1 MNLLLIEH
9 LTKSFGDNLLFN
21 DITLGIDKG
30 EKIALIAKN
39 GTGKSTLLN
48 IIGNV
53 DAADSGTITIRNGIK
68 VAYLNQHPDFNP
80 YSTISELIFSDD
92 NEYSMAVKEYE
103 LCLESH
109 QSNEKSNE
117 DIERAMTKIDSLSAW
132 DYEHKI
138 KEILSKFDIHNL
150 QQKVNQLSGGQKKK
164 IALAKA
170 LIDEADILIMDEPTN
185 HLDIDM
191 IEWLEDYLQRN
202 NSTLLMVTHDRY
214 FLNQVCDTIVELENQ
229 KLYKYKGN
237 YEYYLEKKDERQM
250 VEMAETE
257 KSKNLFKN
265 ELEWM
270 RRMPQA
276 RGTKSKARID
286 AFYELKE
293 KALVQSNKE
302 LSGFGVLAERLGS
315 KIVEIH
321 NVDFSYKERVILTDF
336 SYVFKKGERIGI
348 VGPNGCGKSTLL
360 KLITN
365 FISPDKGKIDIGQ
378 TVKIGYYAQDGLQL
392 NESRRVID
400 IVKDHAEVIKLK
412 NGSELSAAQFLVNF
426 GFSYDLQWNYFES
439 LSGGEKR
446 RLYLLLTLCTNPNLL
461 LLDEPTNDFDIQTMN
476 LLEELLI
483 NFDGCVLI
491 VSHDRYLLDKVT
503 DHIFCFEQN
512 GVVRDFYGSYTDYRF
527 QLSEKQ
533 KSEKKNSEK
542 PIKEEP
548 KQASNRKQKRSYAE
562 QKEYEQLEKDIVL
575 LEAEHQEIIS
585 LLNGGKGDVTQFNNW
600 SIRYKEIEVLIEDK
614 TLRWMDLDEICN
626 TKCIYK

>member
-39 GTGKSTLLN
+39 GSGKSTLLN
-48 IIGNV
+48 IIG
-53 DAADSGTITIRNGIK
+53 DIDTADSGTITIRNGIK

-80 YSTISELIFSDD
+80 LSTISELIFSDD

-109 QSNEKSNE
+109 QPGLKSNE

-191 IEWLEDYLQRN
+191 IEWLEEYLQRN

-237 YEYYLEKKDERQM
+237 YEYYLEKKDDRQQ
-250 VEMAETE
+250 VEIAEVE
-257 KSKNLFKN
+257 KSKNLFKT

-286 AFYELKE
+286 AFYDLKE
-293 KALVQSNKE
+293 KALTQSSKE
-302 LSGFGVLAERLGS
+302 LSGFGVLAERMGS

-321 NVDFSYKERVILTDF
+321 NVDFSYKDKEILHDF
-336 SYVFKKGERIGI
+336 SYIFKKGERIGI

-365 FISPDKGKIDIGQ
+365 AISPNKGKIDIGQ
-378 TVKIGYYAQDGLQL
+378 TVKIGYYAQEGLQL

-400 IVKDHAEVIKLK
+400 IVKDYAEVIKLR

-476 LLEELLI
+476 MLEELLL
-483 NFDGCVLI
+483 NFEGCVLI

-512 GVVRDFYGSYTDYRF
+512 GNVRDFYGSYTDYRF

-533 KSEKKNSEK
+533 KLEKKNSEK

-548 KQASNRKQKRSYAE
+548 KQTAIRKQKRSYSE
-562 QKEYEQLEKDIVL
+562 QKEYELLETEIPLLESEQESIIAQLNSGNGTAEQLNAWSVKYKQLEIDIEL
-575 LEAEHQEIIS
+575 
-585 LLNGGKGDVTQFNNW
+585 
-600 SIRYKEIEVLIEDK
+600 K
-614 TLRWMDLDEICN
+614 TLRWLNLSEIE
-626 TKCIYK
+626 

>member
-39 GTGKSTLLN
+39 GSGKSTLLN
-48 IIGNV
+48 IIG
-53 DAADSGTITIRNGIK
+53 DIDTADSGTITIRNGIK

-80 YSTISELIFSDD
+80 LSTISELIFSDD

-109 QSNEKSNE
+109 QPGVKSDE
-117 DIERAMTKIDSLSAW
+117 EIERAMIKIDALSAW

-191 IEWLEDYLQRN
+191 IEWLEEYLQRN

-237 YEYYLEKKDERQM
+237 YEYYLEKKDDRQQ
-250 VEMAETE
+250 VEMAEIE
-257 KSKNLFKN
+257 KSKNLFKT

-286 AFYELKE
+286 AFYDLKE
-293 KALVQSNKE
+293 KALTQSSKE
-302 LSGFGVLAERLGS
+302 LSGFGVLAERMGS
-315 KIVEIH
+315 KIIEIH
-321 NVDFSYKERVILTDF
+321 NVDFSYKDKEILRDF
-336 SYVFKKGERIGI
+336 SYIFKKGERIGI

-365 FISPDKGKIDIGQ
+365 AILPTKGKIDIGQ

-400 IVKDHAEVIKLK
+400 IVKDYAEVIKLR

-476 LLEELLI
+476 MLEELLL
-483 NFDGCVLI
+483 NFEGCVLI

-512 GVVRDFYGSYTDYRF
+512 GNVRDFYGSYTDYRF
-527 QLSEKQ
+527 QLTEKQ
-533 KSEKKNSEK
+533 KLEKKNSEK
-542 PIKEEP
+542 PIKEES
-548 KQASNRKQKRSYAE
+548 KQTAIRKQKRSYAE
-562 QKEYEQLEKDIVL
+562 QKEYELLETEIAQLES
-575 LEAEHQEIIS
+575 EQETIIAR
-585 LLNGGKGDVTQFNNW
+585 LNSGEGSVEQLNTW
-600 SIRYKEIEVLIEDK
+600 SVRYKQVEVDIEIK
-614 TLRWMDLDEICN
+614 TLRWLELSEIE
-626 TKCIYK
+626 